1 VRRLYVA
8 ADGALKP
15 GSTLPGVTTCTREA
29 MPGILC
35 ESPFHWSAPV
45 TFRARALLVLV
56 VAAVLVAS
64 SASWAQPPLRRI
76 ATVTAIK
83 TYHGFYH
90 GQQVLVRGELQDV
103 EAQRP
108 TLVDEEDSIRLLMR
122 DMVPAAGTYEVR
134 GDVIDVGRL
143 TANDPRL
150 SGIDLRTLGVD
161 VDDRWPRQGEVV
173 VLRAASLEPAQPLA
187 APTIRTIALDPWR
200 YLDQRVTVAGQFRGR
215 NLFGDVPQ
223 APSAA
228 QQTRGAFVLRSAD
241 GAVWALGRQPRGRGF
256 QLNPTSR
263 RDTQRWLEVSGIV
276 RQGRGLVW
284 IDIDEVREVE
294 PRQEEV
300 TAREAAPEP
309 PTLIRPE
316 VLFSAPTE
324 GEIDVAVDARVRVQ
338 FSRDL
343 DPRTL
348 KGGVRASY
356 LGAPPEPDGQPPA
369 LGLDLRYDG
378 GRRALEIAF
387 TEPLEPFRTVRV
399 AFGEGITS
407 TDGAPLHPWSLTF
420 SVGAP

>member
-1 VRRLYVA
+1 
-8 ADGALKP
+8 
-15 GSTLPGVTTCTREA
+15 

-45 TFRARALLVLV
+45 TLCARALLVSVLP
-56 VAAVLVAS
+56 AVLVAS
-64 SASWAQPPLRRI
+64 SVAWAQPPLRRI

-103 EAQRP
+103 EAPRP
-108 TLVDEEDSIRLLMR
+108 ALIDEEDSIRLLLR
-122 DMVPAAGTYEVR
+122 ESVPAAGTYEIR

-143 TANDPRL
+143 SANDPRL

-173 VLRAASLEPAQPLA
+173 LLRVSSLEPAQALG

-223 APSAA
+223 APAAA

-263 RDTQRWLEVSGIV
+263 RDTQRWLEVSGVV

-284 IDIDEVREVE
+284 VDIDEVREVE

-300 TAREAAPEP
+300 TAREEAPEP

-324 GEIDVAVDARVRVQ
+324 GEIDVPIDARVRVQ

-348 KGGVRASY
+348 KGHARASY
-356 LGAPPEPDGQPPA
+356 LGAPPGPDGQPAA
-369 LGLDLRYDG
+369 LGIDLRYDG
-378 GRRALEIAF
+378 GRRALEVAF
-387 TEPLEPFRTVRV
+387 TDPLEPFRTVRL
-399 AFGEGITS
+399 ELLDGITS
-407 TDGAPLHPWSLTF
+407 TDGAPLQPWSLTF